1 MWDSIT
7 SKTLLYFQKNR
18 TDSKTN
24 RNNGAISAEDFITG
38 LYNILYEKDNPE
50 YIPTKKLKVNY
61 PGIDVL
67 STKKKQGIQV
77 TVQKDL
83 SKIKNTFTSI
93 PPFSENKDFS
103 EVLFVI
109 QDTDLPNNLKKFAPS
124 YEGYSLKILS
134 AAEIFREIDN
144 ADDEQMKK
152 ICAYVEG
159 SIVMPEDVIS
169 NRNVD
174 AEVFKMLFNSLN
186 LSLRNNSSESN
197 IENEE
202 LVYIT
207 SPAEKMKKYND
218 EWTALVQIY
227 KASIGLKDDG
237 SEIERF
243 ISYHKYVEEAFSQ
256 DLNEVDKSVI
266 QGYLR
271 TKSTILLHANNND
284 PVNAINQ
291 MALQMRNELGLGFVP
306 SSHVLSFLLNMFFKC
321 DVFPLIK
328 I

>member
-1 MWDSIT
+1 MMTIRDKMWDSIT

-50 YIPTKKLKVNY
+50 YIPTKKIKVNY

-134 AAEIFREIDN
+134 AAEIF
-144 ADDEQMKK
+144 Q
-152 ICAYVEG
+152 
-159 SIVMPEDVIS
+159 
-169 NRNVD
+169 
-174 AEVFKMLFNSLN
+174 MLFNSLN

>member
-1 MWDSIT
+1 MITLREKMWDSIT

-83 SKIKNTFTSI
+83 
-93 PPFSENKDFS
+93 S

-218 EWTALVQIY
+218 EW
-227 KASIGLKDDG
+227 
-237 SEIERF
+237 
-243 ISYHKYVEEAFSQ
+243 
-256 DLNEVDKSVI
+256 
-266 QGYLR
+266 
-271 TKSTILLHANNND
+271 
-284 PVNAINQ
+284 
-291 MALQMRNELGLGFVP
+291 
-306 SSHVLSFLLNMFFKC
+306 
-321 DVFPLIK
+321 
-328 I
+328 

>member
-1 MWDSIT
+1 M
-7 SKTLLYFQKNR
+7 
-18 TDSKTN
+18 
-24 RNNGAISAEDFITG
+24 
-38 LYNILYEKDNPE
+38 
-50 YIPTKKLKVNY
+50 
-61 PGIDVL
+61 
-67 STKKKQGIQV
+67 
-77 TVQKDL
+77 
-83 SKIKNTFTSI
+83 
-93 PPFSENKDFS
+93 
-103 EVLFVI
+103 
-109 QDTDLPNNLKKFAPS
+109 
-124 YEGYSLKILS
+124 KILS